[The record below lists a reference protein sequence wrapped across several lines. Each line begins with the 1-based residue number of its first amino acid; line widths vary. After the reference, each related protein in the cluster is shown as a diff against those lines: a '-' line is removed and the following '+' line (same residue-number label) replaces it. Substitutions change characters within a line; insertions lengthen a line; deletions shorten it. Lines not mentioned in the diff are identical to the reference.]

1 MTDPAPPPATPWPE
15 PPHAGSDG
23 GSPQTRESSFTLPTC
38 LDALERSLRDPLRTI
53 EGVGAAIAAARSP
66 EQQRHLLRAVNQA
79 ALMIERSSDCVIDL
93 LRCQHGVLEPQPSAF
108 TVRSFLHEVRIAAH
122 GPHTRARS
130 IIELQF
136 PEHEAVIIAD
146 RRRLVRITA
155 TLLAL
160 VWVADEE
167 GGALTLT
174 AALRASEERVAEV
187 EIRVG
192 LPFNSKEPRA
202 IADIFRQPRPI
213 GPLASSEELE
223 GYSASVL
230 AQRLGVGVSAA
241 EVPRS
246 VLIRF
251 TCPLVAIRT
260 RAAATTPVVS
270 DRPVPILLFD
280 TPSHTL
286 RPLEPQLRESG
297 YQPIRAH
304 HRDDAI
310 GILFQHAPS
319 AMLAAADAS
328 SDAPLQ
334 FARHVRSTSRAPN
347 IPIVLV
353 ARDLSSSQ
361 LALARRC
368 VDSVLV
374 SPVSTPDAIRHLN
387 GCLSAE
393 RRSQRRELEL
403 Y

>member
-1 MTDPAPPPATPWPE
+1 MNDRPRPPATPSPE
-15 PPHAGSDG
+15 PHRAAAGGGCPHIGE
-23 GSPQTRESSFTLPTC
+23 PPCTLPTC

-53 EGVGAAIAAARSP
+53 EGVGAAISTARSP

-79 ALMIERSSDCVIDL
+79 ALMIERSSDSMIDL
-93 LRCQHGVLEPQPSAF
+93 LRCQHGALEPEPSAF
-108 TVRSFLHEVRIAAH
+108 TVRSFLHEVRIASH
-122 GPHTRARS
+122 GAHTRARS

-136 PEHEAVIIAD
+136 PEHEAVIVAD

-155 TLLAL
+155 TVLGL

-167 GGALTLT
+167 GGALTL
-174 AALRASEERVAEV
+174 AAAIRSPEERIAQV

-192 LPFNSKEPRA
+192 LPFNSKEPQS
-202 IADIFRQPRPI
+202 IADTFRQPSPL
-213 GPLASSEELE
+213 GALASSEELE
-223 GYSASVL
+223 AYSASIL
-230 AQRLGVGVSAA
+230 AHRLGICFSAV

-246 VLIRF
+246 LLMRF

-260 RAAATTPVVS
+260 RSSVGTPVVAA
-270 DRPVPILLFD
+270 RPAPILLFD
-280 TPSHTL
+280 TPAHTL
-286 RPLEPQLRESG
+286 RPLESQLRESG

-304 HRDDAI
+304 HREDAI

-334 FARHVRSTSRAPN
+334 FARHVRSTSRTPN

-353 ARDLSSSQ
+353 ARDLSASQ

-387 GCLSAE
+387 GCLSTE